1 MIAFQSKIAD
11 SELLV
16 QRYSYQE
23 HERTITK
30 RVTILGIF
38 TAGLLII
45 VSLMTI
51 QMDHCKP
58 YPIIFFCKSDQLKV
72 SLNNT
77 LPDFIVFVWVLI
89 VYSIILL
96 VFYRRLKNNLDAK
109 YQTHKWDYATQA
121 AGMMTFIILK
131 IALDFLLYHYS

>member
-16 QRYSYQE
+16 QRYAYQE

-38 TAGLLII
+38 TALLLIL
-45 VSLMTI
+45 VSLMTV

-109 YQTHKWDYATQA
+109 YQKHHGTNQFFY
-121 AGMMTFIILK
+121 L
-131 IALDFLLYHYS
+131 